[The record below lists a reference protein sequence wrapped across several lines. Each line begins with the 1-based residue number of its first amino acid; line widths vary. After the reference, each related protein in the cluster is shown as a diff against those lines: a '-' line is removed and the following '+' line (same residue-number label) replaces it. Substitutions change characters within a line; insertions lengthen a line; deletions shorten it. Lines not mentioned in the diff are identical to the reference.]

1 MMKKRGAIE
10 VQFNWIFVL
19 IAGAVILFF
28 FIKVV
33 NQQREFSDVKTSG
46 TIITSLESILTGAQV
61 STGTVNVVE
70 VPKVD
75 IGFTCDKYFIGAV
88 PRQTKGNVI
97 FSPNLLKGKKIIMW
111 AKDWNV
117 PYRVTNFLY
126 LTDPEVRYLIVYDNG
141 KEAVANKIF
150 DELPDEIN
158 KDQPILSSQLAANF
172 TDKNNYK
179 VKFIF
184 LGNSNEDV
192 LLKLSN
198 VPNEDV
204 TAIRLDI
211 GNGNVIPNTG
221 TIVFLQKKGTVW
233 ETQKDNGKEE
243 TYYLKEEGLFG
254 AIFAEDFEMY
264 NCVMKKAFKKLNFVS
279 QIYLDRSIKLRS
291 YYGSGNCF
299 DAYGKAITNIRDM
312 RDKSAEDVVKDFPIG
327 FTLNEIGVMQDYAG
341 NIGGTPG
348 SANNRAALYSCVLVY

>member
-1 MMKKRGAIE
+1 MKKRGAIE

-46 TIITSLESILTGAQV
+46 TIITNLESILTGAQV

-70 VPKVD
+70 VPAAD
-75 IGFTCDKYFIGAV
+75 ISFMCDKYSIGSV
-88 PRQTKGNVI
+88 LRQTKGNVI

-126 LTDPEVRYLIVYDNG
+126 LTDPEVRYILVGNSGGVIDKVY
-141 KEAVANKIF
+141 
-150 DELPDEIN
+150 DELPDEMN
-158 KDQPILSSQLAANF
+158 KEKISGTAVNN
-172 TDKNNYK
+172 KNNYK

-184 LGNSNEDV
+184 FGTASDSVLNNFGNTPD
-192 LLKLSN
+192 
-198 VPNEDV
+198 EDV
-204 TAIRLDI
+204 TAISLDMES
-211 GNGNVIPNTG
+211 GNIIPSTG
-221 TIVFLQKKGTVW
+221 TVVFLQKNGNSWVEKGT
-233 ETQKDNGKEE
+233 